1 MGSTTRESAPDNLVD
16 MLKTSLARGS
26 DAVKVTFTL
35 PTTEFDQPVSVLGD
49 FNGWDPF
56 ATPLKKRSNGTRSAV
71 VEVPAGSAVRFK
83 YLSADGRWFC
93 DPDADT
99 VLHDE
104 YHTVDSL
111 LVV

>member
-1 MGSTTRESAPDNLVD
+1 
-16 MLKTSLARGS
+16 MLRCTNARSG

-35 PTTEFDQPVSVLGD
+35 PVSEVDQPVSVLGD

-56 ATPLKKRSNGTRSAV
+56 AHPLKKRSNGTRSAT
-71 VEVPAGSAVRFK
+71 VEVAAGQALRFK
-83 YLSADGRWFC
+83 YLAADGRWFC
-93 DPDADT
+93 DPDADSVT
-99 VLHDE
+99 HDE